1 MEGWPEPGGG
11 VRSGAEGFSSFRPR
25 PPELS
30 PGNSQ
35 LSPTW
40 PETRAGLDLFYPGAS
55 PLLAEE
61 ETKNH
66 PASSGHSAFCIH
78 V

>member
-1 MEGWPEPGGG
+1 MEGWLEPGGG

-40 PETRAGLDLFYPGAS
+40 PETGAGLDLFHKPRAG
-55 PLLAEE
+55 
-61 ETKNH
+61 
-66 PASSGHSAFCIH
+66 
-78 V
+78 